1 MKMLEFFETYPN
13 EESCKE
19 AFKQMRLK
27 EGVKCK
33 RCGNTAHYWKKNR
46 EQWECKK
53 CHHRTTLKS
62 GTVMGIRDSFHQY

>member
-33 RCGNTAHYWKKNR
+33 RCGNTALTGRKIGSNGNVR
-46 EQWECKK
+46 NVIIEP
-53 CHHRTTLKS
+53 L
-62 GTVMGIRDSFHQY
+62 

>member
-27 EGVKCK
+27 EAVNCK
-33 RCGNTAHYWKKNR
+33 RCGNTAHYWKKIGSNGNVR
-46 EQWECKK
+46 NVIIEP
-53 CHHRTTLKS
+53 L
-62 GTVMGIRDSFHQY
+62 